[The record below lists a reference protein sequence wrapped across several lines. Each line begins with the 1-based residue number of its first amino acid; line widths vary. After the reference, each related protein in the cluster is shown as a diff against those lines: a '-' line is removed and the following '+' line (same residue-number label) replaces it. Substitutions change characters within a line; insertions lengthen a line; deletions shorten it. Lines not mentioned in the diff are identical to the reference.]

1 MPKGLTP
8 RKRLLRKMG
17 KAKRQ
22 GAKSLQA
29 ALKKPGVRK
38 MLARMIKPMSK
49 GRGK

>member
-8 RKRLLRKMG
+8 RNRLLRKVG

-22 GAKSLQA
+22 GAKALQA

-38 MLARMIKPMSK
+38 KLAKFVKPMSK